1 MSNALWVVVDV
12 EATCWS
18 SDDARRAHQ
27 LDLSELIELGALI
40 VPPYGGFGPT
50 SAPLDQFE
58 SLIKPARCPTLS
70 AFCMALT
77 EISQEVIDDA
87 PSFPEV
93 WTMWRHWIESHGGA
107 IGEPP
112 VDPSSEFRGEV
123 TLISWGRFDDLI
135 LARQCSEFQIPSPR
149 WHHLDA
155 QRVFQRW
162 WKTQRI
168 KKGLK
173 RGTLKGVGLKHAL
186 ELIGAESDLP
196 SHRALSDAQRAWA
209 VLRACYDPHSLTK
222 GAQFILFHPQFTDS
236 ETFLTFGVFSDH
248 FSSKHGMHLTI
259 QELESQG
266 LIKRHP
272 HGQGISLTARGSWAR
287 FHLQ

>member
-1 MSNALWVVVDV
+1 MSNALWVMVDV

-18 SDDARRAHQ
+18 SDDARRAQ
-27 LDLSELIELGALI
+27 QIELSEMIELGGLI
-40 VPPYGGFGPT
+40 VPPYGGVGPT

-70 AFCMALT
+70 AFCTLLT
-77 EISQEVIDDA
+77 EISQELIDTA
-87 PSFPEV
+87 PCFPEV
-93 WTMWRHWIESHGGA
+93 WKMWRRWIEAHGGS
-107 IGEPP
+107 IGGSSIE
-112 VDPSSEFRGEV
+112 PSSEQGVEV

-135 LARQCSEFQIPSPR
+135 LARQCAEFKIPSPR

-186 ELIGAESDLP
+186 ELIGADSDLP
-196 SHRALSDAQRAWA
+196 SHRALSDAQRAWT
-209 VLRACYDPHSLTK
+209 VLRACYDPHSLSD
-222 GAQFILFHPQFTDS
+222 GALFILLHPQFTHS
-236 ETFLTFGVFSDH
+236 EPLLTLRMFSDY
-248 FSSKHGMHLTI
+248 FPTKHGMHLTI

-266 LIKRHP
+266 LIDRRP
-272 HGQGISLTARGSWAR
+272 HGQGLSLTERGSWAR
-287 FHLQ
+287 IHLQ